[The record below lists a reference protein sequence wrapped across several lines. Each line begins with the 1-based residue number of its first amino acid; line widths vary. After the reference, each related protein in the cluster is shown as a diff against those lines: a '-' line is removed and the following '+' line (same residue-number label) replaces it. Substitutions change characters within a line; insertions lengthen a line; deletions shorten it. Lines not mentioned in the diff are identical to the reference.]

1 MAESLM
7 ANEVRNGGSQD
18 CTDPVG
24 WTQSLVGESEKK
36 KAAQKVVNMYVF
48 KGLGDAVQ
56 KTLSS
61 ASLDIISITKCSGDF
76 LDCLLRWADWP
87 GESR

>member
-1 MAESLM
+1 M
-7 ANEVRNGGSQD
+7 
-18 CTDPVG
+18 
-24 WTQSLVGESEKK
+24 GESEKK

-76 LDCLLRWADWP
+76 LDCLLR
-87 GESR
+87 